1 MASFPISLKTGA
13 VAQYPLTTQV
23 QFATNVV
30 RFIDG
35 SEQRF
40 PGYATPLRRWT
51 IRLDLLDEAE
61 SNAILD
67 FFRVQSGGAGVFS
80 FTDPADG
87 TVYPNCCFVSDSIL
101 TSMDAAGTCAAA
113 IVVQQN
119 RS

>member
-1 MASFPISLKTGA
+1 MASFPTLKTGA
-13 VAQYPLTTQV
+13 IAQYPLTTQV

-30 RFIDG
+30 SFMDG

-40 PGYATPLRRWT
+40 PAFSSLLRRWT
-51 IRLDLLDEAE
+51 IRLDLLDETE
-61 SNAILD
+61 LNATLE
-67 FFRVQSGGAGVFS
+67 FFRAQSGVAGVFS

-87 TVYPNCCFVSDSIL
+87 TVYPSCRFASDAIQ
-101 TSMDAAGTCAAA
+101 TSMDAAGRCAAA

>member
-1 MASFPISLKTGA
+1 MASFPTLQTEAI
-13 VAQYPLTTQV
+13 AQYPLTTQV

-30 RFIDG
+30 RFMDG

-40 PGYATPLRRWT
+40 PVFSTPLRQWT
-51 IRLDLLDEAE
+51 IRLDLLDEGE
-61 SNAILD
+61 LNATLQ
-67 FFRVQSGGAGVFS
+67 FFRAQSGGTGIFS

-87 TVYPNCCFVSDSIL
+87 TVYPSCRFVSDSIQ
-101 TSMDAAGTCAAA
+101 TSMDAAGRGATA

>member
-1 MASFPISLKTGA
+1 MASFPALKTGA
-13 VAQYPLTTQV
+13 AAQYPLTTQT

-30 RFIDG
+30 KFMDG

-61 SNAILD
+61 SNAVLD
-67 FFRVQSGGAGVFS
+67 FFRAQSGSAGMFS

-87 TVYPNCCFVSDSIL
+87 TIYPSCHFVPDSME
-101 TSMDAAGTCAAA
+101 TSMDAAGRTTTA
-113 IVVQQN
+113 ISVQQN

>member
-1 MASFPISLKTGA
+1 MASFPIPLKTGA
-13 VAQYPLTTQV
+13 VAQYPLTAQA

-30 RFIDG
+30 RFMDG

-51 IRLDLLDEAE
+51 IRLDLLEE
-61 SNAILD
+61 TELNAALG
-67 FFRVQSGGAGVFS
+67 FFRAQSGSAGVFR

-87 TVYPNCCFVSDSIL
+87 TVYSNCCFASDSIQ
-101 TSMDAAGTCAAA
+101 TSMDAAGRWAAA